1 MDHRDSLE
9 VEALMDHRDSPEV
22 EALMDHRD
30 SPEVEALQAI
40 QDTPVVKVWDTLVVE
55 GWLVTP
61 VVAVEAVGVERLE
74 ILTVANPTAIMVGYP
89 V

>member
-1 MDHRDSLE
+1 
-9 VEALMDHRDSPEV
+9 
-22 EALMDHRD
+22 MDHRD

-40 QDTPVVKVWDTLVVE
+40 QDTPVVKVWDTPVVKVWDTLVVE